1 VTNDIGDYLARRSVE
16 LGLGRGDTIS
26 SIQALLDE
34 SYPALTRVLSVQD
47 GLVRVVTP
55 NASLASDLRL
65 KQLQILP
72 QLQSFDATITKM
84 VVQVRSLD

>member
-1 VTNDIGDYLARRSVE
+1 MNDIGDYLARRSVD
-16 LGLGRGDTIS
+16 LGLDRGNTIAA
-26 SIQALLDE
+26 IQVLLDE
-34 SYPALTRVLSVQD
+34 SYPTLTRVLSVQD

-72 QLQSFDATITKM
+72 QLQTIDATITKL
-84 VVQVRSLD
+84 VVSVRSLD